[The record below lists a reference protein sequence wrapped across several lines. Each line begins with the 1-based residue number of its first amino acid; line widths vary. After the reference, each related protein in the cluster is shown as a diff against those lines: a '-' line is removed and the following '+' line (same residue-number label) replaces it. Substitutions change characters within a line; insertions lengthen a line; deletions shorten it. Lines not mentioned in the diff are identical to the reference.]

1 MKNTTVMTGENL
13 ANHRTDGYAITKYPT
28 IYEEFVCY
36 KVEINQKDKE
46 TSPFIYCYPSI
57 ALVLKG
63 KGIVSVKSVTE
74 GEYTSHQV
82 NEGESVFILPDSH
95 IKFTSSDDEFVVYL
109 STSQSL

>member
-1 MKNTTVMTGENL
+1 MKNTSVMTGEKQ
-13 ANHRTDGYAITKYPT
+13 ANHNTDGYAVTKYPT

-36 KVEINQKDKE
+36 KVEINQREKE
-46 TSPFIYCYPSI
+46 TNPFIYSYPSI

-63 KGIVSVKSVTE
+63 KGTVSVKSVSE
-74 GEYTSHQV
+74 SDYRCHQV
-82 NEGESVFILPDSH
+82 NEGESVFFLPDSQ